1 MLKFLPFF
9 LFILFFYITFV
20 SMNIDELLIIQE
32 YQENCI
38 GLESLAKKY
47 QIGKLK
53 LKKILREHNIPLR
66 KRGGQPILFDKK
78 YDYSVPKYT
87 NTKDYYYKVIDKN
100 NSSFVSLDIMNKGGF
115 LTSYLNNYYNIE
127 IPSLYSRR
135 KYFEQ
140 NGNYWWEQWLTYIKE
155 DAIKSK
161 KCPLCEWTT
170 KDIDNKSGCFAQHI
184 HSVHNLSDIEY
195 LQQYPQD
202 KLFFKHTLINKDEYV
217 VCKICGKKLKCINNR
232 HLRIHNTTK
241 QEYILKYGN
250 KEMISSEF
258 YNKCLEQV
266 SHMNLTLEDSE
277 RFCSK
282 SELEIKNFLIHHNV
296 DVCKNRHILQGQEL
310 DLYIPSQNIAI
321 EYNGLYWYSE
331 AGGKDKHYH
340 INKLNLCNSKGVKLI
355 HIFEDEFINKK
366 QIVLDKISHLLHF
379 NDNKP
384 KVYARKCTISI
395 ISKIEAEQFLNKNHI
410 QGYARATVYIGCYF
424 NNILVGVMTFKRRK
438 NNTNDWEL
446 NRFATNINYLCCGV
460 GGKLFTY
467 FVNNYHSDSIIS
479 FADRRWTLNKDD
491 NFYTK
496 LGFVLDKTLKPDYRY
511 YNSKINR
518 FARIHKM
525 FFSKRNLAKKYGLS
539 MQMTETEMAYSL
551 GYSKIWDCGLF
562 KYKWTI

>member
-1 MLKFLPFF
+1 MQSL
-9 LFILFFYITFV
+9 
-20 SMNIDELLIIQE
+20 DEKIICQE
-32 YQENCI
+32 YQTQI
-38 GLESLAKKY
+38 ISLEVLSKKY
-47 QIGKLK
+47 HIGKIK
-53 LKKILREHNIPLR
+53 LKQILSNNNVPLR
-66 KRGGQPILFDKK
+66 KRGGQQVCCESKFN
-78 YDYSVPKYT
+78 YSIPKYL
-87 NTKDYYYKVIDKN
+87 NTSDYHYKVIDEN
-100 NSSFVSLDIMNKGGF
+100 NPLFISYDLMNKGGV
-115 LTSYLNNYYNIE
+115 LTSYINKRYNIV
-127 IPSLYSRR
+127 IPSLYERR
-135 KYFEQ
+135 KYYEQ
-140 NGNYWWEQWLTYIKE
+140 TGLYWWEQWLTYIKE
-155 DAIKSK
+155 KNCSVK
-161 KCPLCEWTT
+161 TCPLCGWTT
-170 KDIDNKSGCFAQHI
+170 KDTENKSGSFAQHI

-195 LQQYPQD
+195 LNIYPND
-202 KLFFKHTLINKDEYV
+202 KPFFKHILVNNNEYV
-217 VCKICGKKLKCINNR
+217 VCKICGKRLKRINNR
-232 HLRIHNTTK
+232 HLKNHNTTK

-250 KEMISSEF
+250 KEMISSEY
-258 YNKCLEQV
+258 YNKCIEQV
-266 SHMNLTLEDSE
+266 SHMNLTLEESE

-321 EYNGLYWYSE
+321 EYNGLYWHSE

-355 HIFEDEFINKK
+355 HIFEDEFINNK
-366 QIVLDKISHLLHF
+366 QIVFDKISHLLHF

-384 KVYARKCTISI
+384 KVYARKCTIGI

-410 QGYARATVYIGCYF
+410 QGYARATIYIGCYF

-467 FVNNYHSDSIIS
+467 FVNNYHPNSIIS

-525 FFSKRNLAKKYGLS
+525 FFSKRNLAKKYGFS

-562 KYKWTI
+562 KYKWSV

>member
-1 MLKFLPFF
+1 
-9 LFILFFYITFV
+9 
-20 SMNIDELLIIQE
+20 MNIDELLIIQE
-32 YQENCI
+32 YQENSI
-38 GLESLAKKY
+38 SLESLAKKY

-217 VCKICGKKLKCINNR
+217 KCEICGKRLSRINNK
-232 HLRIHNTTK
+232 HLATHNITRRD
-241 QEYILKYGN
+241 YILKYEN
-250 KEMISSEF
+250 MNIMSKLSYE
-258 YNKCLEQV
+258 KCIKQV
-266 SHMNLTLEDSE
+266 QHMNLSLEESE
-277 RFCSK
+277 KFTSK
-282 SELEIKNFLIHHNV
+282 AEQEIKDFLIKNNV
-296 DVCKNRHILQGQEL
+296 TVCKNRKILQGKEL
-310 DLYIPSQNIAI
+310 DIFIPSQNIAI
-321 EYNGLYWYSE
+321 EYNGLHWHSE

-340 INKLNLCNSKGVKLI
+340 INKLNICNSKGVKLI

-366 QIVLDKISHLLHF
+366 QIVFDKISHLLQLHH
-379 NDNKP
+379 NKT
-384 KVYARKCTISI
+384 KVYARNCIISI
-395 ISKIEAEQFLNKNHI
+395 IDKSIAKVFLDKNHI
-410 QGYARATVYIGCYF
+410 QGYARSTIYLGCYF
-424 NNILVGVMTFKRRK
+424 QQTLIGVMTFKQLKKGR
-438 NNTNDWEL
+438 NDWEL
-446 NRFATNINYLCCGV
+446 NRFATNSDYLCCGV
-460 GGKLFTY
+460 GGKLFS
-467 FVNNYHSDSIIS
+467 FFIKNYKPNSIIS
-479 FADRRWTLNKDD
+479 FADRRWTVDVNNNL
-491 NFYTK
+491 YTK
-496 LGFVLDKTLKPDYRY
+496 LGFY
-511 YNSKINR
+511 KI
-518 FARIHKM
+518 
-525 FFSKRNLAKKYGLS
+525 
-539 MQMTETEMAYSL
+539 E
-551 GYSKIWDCGLF
+551 
-562 KYKWTI
+562 

>member
-1 MLKFLPFF
+1 MKSLDE
-9 LFILFFYITFV
+9 
-20 SMNIDELLIIQE
+20 NIICQE
-32 YQENCI
+32 YQTQI
-38 GLESLAKKY
+38 ISLDVLSKKY
-47 QIGKLK
+47 HIGKIK
-53 LKKILREHNIPLR
+53 LKQILSNNNVPLR
-66 KRGGQPILFDKK
+66 KRGGQQVCCESKFN
-78 YDYSVPKYT
+78 YSIPKYL
-87 NTKDYYYKVIDKN
+87 NTSDYHYKVIDEN
-100 NSSFVSLDIMNKGGF
+100 NPLFISYDLMNNGGV
-115 LTSYLNNYYNIE
+115 LTSYINKRYNIV
-127 IPSLYSRR
+127 IPSLYERR
-135 KYFEQ
+135 KYYEQ
-140 NGNYWWEQWLTYIKE
+140 TGLYWWEQWLTYIKE
-155 DAIKSK
+155 ENCSVKT
-161 KCPLCEWTT
+161 CPLCGWTT
-170 KDIDNKSGCFAQHI
+170 KDTENKSGSFAQHI

-195 LQQYPQD
+195 LNIYPND
-202 KLFFKHTLINKDEYV
+202 KPFFKHILVNNNEYV
-217 VCKICGKKLKCINNR
+217 VCKICGKKLKRINNR
-232 HLRIHNTTK
+232 HLKSHNTTK

-250 KEMISSEF
+250 KEMISSEY
-258 YNKCLEQV
+258 YNKCIEQV
-266 SHMNLTLEDSE
+266 SHMNLTLEESE
-277 RFCSK
+277 RFSSK

-310 DLYIPSQNIAI
+310 DLYIPSHNIAI

-331 AGGKDKHYH
+331 AGGKDKNYH

-384 KVYARKCTISI
+384 KVYARKCTIDI

-410 QGYARATVYIGCYF
+410 QGYARATIYIGCYF

-467 FVNNYHSDSIIS
+467 FVNNYHPNSIIS

-518 FARIHKM
+518 FARVHKM
-525 FFSKRNLAKKYGLS
+525 FFSKRNLAKKYGFS

-551 GYSKIWDCGLF
+551 GYSKIWNCGLF
-562 KYKWTI
+562 KYKWPV